1 MPQPGKTFTIGLT
14 MAGAVSAGA
23 YTAGVLDFLFAALA
37 AQDKRDPQENDLRVV
52 LKAMSGTSAG
62 GVCTALAV
70 PALIQGV
77 RTFHPDKP
85 SLPILH
91 RLWVE
96 ELDFIGDDARP
107 GLVSDSDLSGPH
119 LLSVLNGEAIEAA
132 AGRVLTDITWT
143 GSTCP
148 FLARDLDLF
157 VTCTNVSG
165 VAYCIPFD
173 SRRPNVGHLMA
184 NHAFVGHYRLTG
196 LGTADIPSPWL
207 DIWRDA
213 GVPLELPQPPAK
225 IDFHAGGTGWDSLR
239 RMSIATGAFPFGL
252 AAKPVGATGSHL
264 GILDPAAG
272 AMSCGGAWPLE
283 ISPDARPLPLR
294 HSCSASF
301 GFVGVDGG
309 MCNNEPFEI
318 VRYCLRAKDPE
329 HPWKLLQNPR
339 EPDRATRAV
348 IMIDPFPEG
357 PDGAI
362 SQTVE
367 DADLAM
373 MKVLAALKA
382 TLLNQARFKPEELVA
397 AIDDTGRS
405 RFLIS
410 PSRDGKHGAKALAS
424 GFLGGFGGFLD
435 QSLRAHDFALGRHNA
450 QSFLK
455 KHFNLAQVHDDFGEL
470 PGGRKVNGV
479 MESPILRLPDSLAVD
494 IPQPEWPRLD
504 VARIQDLIEATRHRV
519 AKVSARGLREVLR
532 GRLWQS
538 VSWAFWTAGGRAK
551 FTRWLERTI
560 ISELIARDQV
570 RELSSAAPRDSR
582 AWAEAET
589 RRSVLAALMAP
600 GPDLRTVEGLAA
612 QTGLSTA
619 DVRQALQRK
628 PEHPLFEIWQGAKH
642 EGHATF
648 CLRRYSPRVTGQLPG
663 LRHLHAWAV
672 GGVTYDVAPSG

>member
-37 AQDKRDPQENDLRVV
+37 AQDERDPQENDLRVV

-70 PALIQGV
+70 PALINGV
-77 RTFHPDKP
+77 RPFHPGEP

-96 ELDFIGDDARP
+96 ELDFLGDDARP

-132 AGRVLTDITWT
+132 AGRVLTGVEWT
-143 GSTCP
+143 GSTYP

-173 SRRPNVGHLMA
+173 SRRPAVGHLMA

-213 GVPLELPQPPAK
+213 GVPLELPQAPAK
-225 IDFHAGGTGWDSLR
+225 IDFHVEGTGWDSLR
-239 RMSIATGAFPFGL
+239 RMSIATGAFPLGL

-264 GILDPAAG
+264 GILDPTAG

-318 VRYCLRAKDPE
+318 VRYCLRASDPK

-339 EPDRATRAV
+339 EPEKADRAV

-373 MKVLAALKA
+373 MRVLAALKA

-435 QSLRAHDFALGRHNA
+435 ESLRAHDFALGRHNA

-470 PGGRKVNGV
+470 PGGREVNGD
-479 MESPILRLPDSLAVD
+479 MESPILRLPDRLAAD

-504 VARIQDLIEATRHRV
+504 IERIQDLLEATRHRV
-519 AKVSARGLREVLR
+519 AKVSARAMREVWR

-538 VSWAFWTAGGRAK
+538 IFRAFWTGVGRAK

-570 RELSSAAPRDSR
+570 RELSSAAQSGSR
-582 AWAEAET
+582 AGAEAEA
-589 RRSVLAALMAP
+589 RRAVLAALMAP
-600 GPDLRTVEGLAA
+600 GPDLRTVDGLAA
-612 QTGLSTA
+612 QTGLSAA
-619 DVRQALQRK
+619 DVQQALQRK
-628 PEHPLFEIWQGAKH
+628 PEHPLFEILQGAEHK
-642 EGHATF
+642 GRATF

-663 LRHLHAWAV
+663 LRHLHAWAL
-672 GGVTYDVAPSG
+672 GGVTYDIAQSR